1 MLLGSVAQSR
11 NQLRVNVRIV
21 EECFGIHIGEED
33 IMNVMYGPDQ
43 SYNGRNK
50 DALTSQVLRDDLVRK
65 ARASRSSPSTA
76 REYGRRCH
84 ASSHLKKQGNLL

>member
-1 MLLGSVAQSR
+1 MLLSSAAQSR
-11 NQLRVNVRIV
+11 NQLRANVRIV

-43 SYNGRNK
+43 SYNGRNN

-65 ARASRSSPSTA
+65 ARATRSSSSTIRILGEGA
-76 REYGRRCH
+76 TP
-84 ASSHLKKQGNLL
+84 AVI